1 MNDLRSAYM
10 AMVCLSNA
18 GGCGWFVEPWFIA
31 EGWFKAPF
39 IAASGFCCMP
49 PTACWPLNRGL
60 ERGVLYGLAPTAAEG
75 GGIDPPP
82 DGGLG
87 RV

>member
-1 MNDLRSAYM
+1 
-10 AMVCLSNA
+10 
-18 GGCGWFVEPWFIA
+18 
-31 EGWFKAPF
+31 
-39 IAASGFCCMP
+39 MP

-60 ERGVLYGLAPTAAEG
+60 ARGVLYGLAPTAAEG